1 MYVHYGTYITVSTL
15 RYLHYGTYTTVRTL
29 RYVHYGTRYVHYGL
43 RYEFKPS
50 TVAVR
55 TFCTSATR
63 EIRDSTGQFFNKIGH
78 GGRGLG

>member
-29 RYVHYGTRYVHYGL
+29 RYTVRTL